1 MAVSELFPLA
11 VFPEG
16 ALASSIITTIWVGVF
31 WVTYFNLRFGWVLS
45 GLIVPGYLV
54 PLLLAKPVSAAVV
67 FGEGVLTYLLVWT
80 YSEYLSRLGYWSSLF
95 GRDRFFALVLA
106 SVGVRLVCDGW
117 LLPAFGEHLNRT
129 YELHFDYRNNL
140 HSYGL
145 IIVSLIANNFWK
157 TGLVRGLGPIAT
169 TTALTYLVVRFG
181 LMELTNFNIGNLGYL
196 YEDVATSILASP
208 KAYILLVVTAFIASR
223 MNLFYGWD
231 FSGILIPSL
240 LALQWYQPFKILT
253 SFVEAMVILALG
265 AAALRLP
272 MFKGVTIEGA
282 RKILLFFNVSFAY
295 KLALAYA
302 LLWSAPELKIT
313 DYYGIGYILPTL
325 IAIKMH
331 DKDILARM
339 SRALLQTSLT
349 AVAWGSLFGFLLTLL
364 PDPWPGRTAGP
375 DARVASAPLA
385 RKVGLMDLLREQK
398 LSLYETATTD
408 SVPAPLPLEIERFGT
423 AVRRLLAYAEGGPE
437 TDVSEAQALL
447 GELNYSVERIHGDY
461 LYLRERE
468 PQRHWGV
475 YVIALQPRAKLSL
488 EVPAPLDEPGA
499 LEVGAWLMQSFG
511 AHTLAIAG
519 SRRGINAD
527 RSADVLVNPQTLFHA
542 FHMEAARRDVLQV
555 RSYSPEG
562 GRAFEGLRRE
572 AQAIDQPQPPSA
584 LWIKGGLAPGLD
596 LARLRQG
603 MGRIDVRWGKTPLA
617 NLARDS
623 TARGFAE
630 LVLNRTDVRAVL
642 TRGPVAGREVP
653 SQIENRTIEGY
664 LQDWLLGD
672 RRRIAPSGSNLYV
685 VPRLEELLYFD
696 GEVLAPIIA
705 AAKHHFRGEAWS
717 AEGKDELKLA
727 NAAAAVLGYQVL
739 LYRHRATGENYL
751 ILAET
756 DEGPRRRYWGTY
768 VLRLGASRSYL
779 VEAPRPLYEMN
790 SFEYAVSL
798 FESLKARALL
808 IAGAHPD
815 ANRDHSADVVQLEFK
830 DSLFTL
836 ANEVLV
842 RELGDTPA
850 LVVQARAMGS
860 RLDAPLPNEDA
871 VLAFDRGVLDRGH
884 LSPLGR
890 GLLAALERT
899 HLSVAFADG
908 RAETA
913 GYEVG
918 SVPQALYLAAA
929 RNKELV
935 MLWLSPVARSSYRQQ
950 TEATPQ
956 FSQFL
961 ALGIPT
967 REGELLELL
976 SGYAPPGPKVNLPP
990 GFRTALRRYF
1000 ANQDIVVLHA
1010 ARRRWPTLTWERL
1023 VDINS
1028 RQGFLLVARGGHLLA
1043 LVNLTARA
1051 ADLKAGFPGGPF
1063 TRETLDR
1070 FVESRSAWLLAKEAG

>member
-1 MAVSELFPLA
+1 MTELFPLA

-31 WVTYFNLRFGWVLS
+31 WVAFFNLRFGWVLS

-67 FGEGVLTYLLVWT
+67 FAEGVLTYLLVWA

-106 SVGVRLVCDGW
+106 SISVRLVCDGW
-117 LLPAFGEHLNRT
+117 LLPTFGEYLNQT
-129 YELHFDYRNNL
+129 YELQFDYRNNL

-181 LMELTNFNIGNLGYL
+181 LMELTNFNVGNLGFL

-208 KAYILLVVTAFIASR
+208 KAYIVLVVTAFIASR

-253 SFVEAMVILALG
+253 SFIEALVILALG

-272 MFKGVTIEGA
+272 IFKGVTVEGA
-282 RKILLFFNVSFAY
+282 RKILLFFNISFVY
-295 KLALAYA
+295 KLTLAYA
-302 LLWSAPELKIT
+302 LLWLAPAVKIT

-331 DKDILARM
+331 DKDIIARM
-339 SRALLQTSLT
+339 TRALLQTSLT

-364 PDPWPGRTAGP
+364 PDPWPGGTVGP
-375 DARVASAPLA
+375 AARPASAPLA
-385 RKVGLMDLLREQK
+385 RNVDLIERLREQK

-408 SVPAPLPLEIERFGT
+408 SVPAPLPLEIDRFGT
-423 AVRRLLAYAEGGPE
+423 AVRHLLAYAEGGQE
-437 TDVSEAQALL
+437 TELSDAQALL
-447 GELNYSVERIHGDY
+447 AALNYAVERIDGDY

-468 PQRHWGV
+468 PRRHWGV
-475 YVIALQPRAKLSL
+475 YVIALEPRARLSL

-499 LEVGAWLMQSFG
+499 LEVGAWMMKAFG
-511 AHTLAIAG
+511 THTLAIAG
-519 SRRGINAD
+519 SRRDINAD
-527 RSADVLVNPQTLFHA
+527 RSADVLVNAQTLFHA
-542 FHMEAARRDVLQV
+542 FHMEAARRNVLQV
-555 RSYSPEG
+555 RGYSTEG
-562 GRAFEGLRRE
+562 GRVLQGLRRE
-572 AQAIDQPQPPSA
+572 PQAIDRPQPPSA
-584 LWIKGGLAPGLD
+584 LWVKGGLAPGLD
-596 LARLRQG
+596 LARLRQV
-603 MGRIDVRWGKTPLA
+603 MGRIDVHWGKTPLA
-617 NLARDS
+617 NLSRDS

-630 LVLNRTDVRAVL
+630 LVLNRADVRAVL
-642 TRGPVAGREVP
+642 ARGLAAGHEVP
-653 SQIENRTIEGY
+653 SEVENRAIEGY

-672 RRRIAPSGSNLYV
+672 RRRIAPRGSNLYV

-696 GEVLAPIIA
+696 GEVLSPIIA
-705 AAKHHFRGEAWS
+705 AAQRHFRGGHWS

-727 NAAAAVLGYQVL
+727 NAAAAVLGYRVL
-739 LYRHRATGENYL
+739 LYRHRATGENYM
-751 ILAET
+751 ILAEA

-768 VLRLGASRSYL
+768 VLRLGPAQPYL
-779 VEAPRPLYEMN
+779 VEVPRPLYEMN

-815 ANRDHSADVVQLEFK
+815 ANRDHSADVVQLKFK

-860 RLDAPLPNEDA
+860 RLDVPLPNEDA
-871 VLAFDRGVLDRGH
+871 VLAFDRGVAERGS

-890 GLLAALERT
+890 GLLATMERA

-918 SVPQALYLAAA
+918 NVPQALYLSAA

-935 MLWLSPVARSSYRQQ
+935 MLWLSPVARGSYRQQ

-956 FSQFL
+956 SSQFL

-967 REGELLELL
+967 REGDLLELL
-976 SGYAPPGPKVNLPP
+976 SGYARPGPEVNLPP
-990 GFRTALRRYF
+990 GFRAALGRYF

-1010 ARRRWPTLTWERL
+1010 ARRRWPALTWERL

-1028 RQGFLLVARGGHLLA
+1028 RQGFLLVASGGQLLA

-1051 ADLKAGFPGGPF
+1051 ADLKFSFPGGPF
-1063 TRETLDR
+1063 TRETLER
-1070 FVESRSAWLLAKEAG
+1070 FVESRSAWLLVKEAS